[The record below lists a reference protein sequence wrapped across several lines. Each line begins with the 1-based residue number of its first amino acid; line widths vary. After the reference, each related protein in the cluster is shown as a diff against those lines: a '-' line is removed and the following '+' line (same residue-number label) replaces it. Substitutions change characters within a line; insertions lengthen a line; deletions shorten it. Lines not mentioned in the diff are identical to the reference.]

1 MQSEKQ
7 RHMHQDIGIVETG
20 GFGLSRAAGTPSV
33 MAPRPRIA
41 AENDLRVPGIITCD
55 SRPDAVGD
63 C

>member
-7 RHMHQDIGIVETG
+7 RHMHLDIGIVETG

-33 MAPRPRIA
+33 MAPRPRIGI
-41 AENDLRVPGIITCD
+41 EDDLPGITTRD
-55 SRPDAVGD
+55 SGPDAFGD